1 MTKSE
6 HERLMNEI
14 RRHGHEPAFVRRG
27 DEYRV
32 FVKLSKRHTVLSYV
46 EFFPSSDLKF
56 LRRFKPV
63 HKAVKS

>member
-6 HERLMNEI
+6 HIRLCYEI
-14 RRHGHEPAFVRRG
+14 RRHGHEPAFTWRG

-32 FVKLSKRHTVLSYV
+32 FVKLSKRHTVLSFV
-46 EFFPSSDLKF
+46 ELFPVSDLKF
-56 LRRFKPV
+56 LRRIKPV